1 MADVK
6 KLAEELVNLTVK
18 EVNELAVAVRKAGSV
33 KCGTMKFSIGIDY
46 CDSMDNDCDGDS
58 VEDYDTKSKKPHGLL
73 VGRGGSIEIEQDIE

>member
-46 CDSMDNDCDGDS
+46 CDSMANDCDS
-58 VEDYDTKSKKPHGLL
+58 VGDYDTKSKKPYGKIT
-73 VGRGGSIEIEQDIE
+73 GGSIEIEQDIE